1 MPPQGAAKPLQVS
14 FDRPNKREHT
24 PAVLTFSYSGDLMT
38 RLLLLI
44 LTLLFLI
51 SSPAYADW
59 VAVGGKLE
67 AGMGAYADS
76 ATMRREGDLVKMEV
90 LFDFKTIQTNASV
103 SYLSAKAQME
113 YDCAEQRFR
122 GFTVMYFSGNM
133 GSGKLLDHSS
143 GKGKWLPVSPGSL
156 DQTLW
161 KVACGKK

>member
-1 MPPQGAAKPLQVS
+1 MA
-14 FDRPNKREHT
+14 
-24 PAVLTFSYSGDLMT
+24 
-38 RLLLLI
+38 RLLLI
-44 LTLLFLI
+44 ILLFLS

-67 AGMGAYADS
+67 EGMGAYADP
-76 ATMRREGDLVKMEV
+76 AIMRREGDLVKMEV
-90 LFDFKTIQTNASV
+90 LFDFKTIQTNASI

-133 GSGKLLDHSS
+133 GSGNLLDRNS